1 MVVSRGSQGG
11 KEDNGTNWSPTK
23 PGANR
28 ASPSPHKARSLWEP
42 GKPKRFPYGP
52 QPSISRIKSL
62 LQFSQTDHSAVERDP
77 VLPVTLARH
86 LTPLSLS
93 FLIYS
98 VGMVILILIGLW
110 KGQNKSIT
118 ETIIIANT
126 GKAPTTC
133 RSMCRVVYILSYLI
147 LTTIYKVAT
156 LTIPMIWRQKLRLR
170 AVK

>member
-11 KEDNGTNWSPTK
+11 KEDNRTNWSPTK

-42 GKPKRFPYGP
+42 GKPKRSPYGP

-62 LQFSQTDHSAVERDP
+62 LQFSRTDHSAVERDP

-98 VGMVILILIGLW
+98 VGMVILSSQGC
-110 KGQNKSIT
+110 
-118 ETIIIANT
+118 
-126 GKAPTTC
+126 GKDK
-133 RSMCRVVYILSYLI
+133 I
-147 LTTIYKVAT
+147 
-156 LTIPMIWRQKLRLR
+156 R
-170 AVK
+170 ALH